1 MYHAAFEIVLH
12 SINAHVQIMEYAP
25 HGNLSAYLN
34 GQVRP
39 LGWREKRRLCIDVAR
54 GLEYLHARAPQ
65 PLVHGDLKVS

>member
-1 MYHAAFEIVLH
+1 
-12 SINAHVQIMEYAP
+12 MEYAP

-54 GLEYLHARAPQ
+54 GLEYLHARKPQ
-65 PLVHGDLKVS
+65 PLVHGDLKVSFLLM